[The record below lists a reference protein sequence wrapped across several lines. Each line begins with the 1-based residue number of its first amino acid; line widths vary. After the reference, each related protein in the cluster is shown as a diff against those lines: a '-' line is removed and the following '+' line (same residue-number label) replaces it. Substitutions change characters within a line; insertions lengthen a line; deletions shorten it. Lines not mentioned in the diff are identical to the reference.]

1 MLWKKEKESRERVM
15 RCSGS
20 LRAGASC
27 SIMQRMVRIG
37 LFEMVKDWREAE
49 KLARQTPREEP
60 FRQRDYLGQRPPG
73 RAAQVQEG

>member
-1 MLWKKEKESRERVM
+1 
-15 RCSGS
+15 
-20 LRAGASC
+20 
-27 SIMQRMVRIG
+27 MQRMVRIG
-37 LFEMVKDWREAE
+37 LFEIVKDWREAE